1 MAFLFRNPVLDK
13 KWKWKPNKGKDSG
26 YLLISAKA
34 PKGQKGFPKNSCK
47 DLTRYYS
54 MGRSFLKNYKPS

>member
-1 MAFLFRNPVLDK
+1 MDK
-13 KWKWKPNKGKDSG
+13 KWKWVACKAKARG
-26 YLLISAKA
+26 YLLISGKP

-54 MGRSFLKNYKPS
+54 MGRSFLKNYKA